1 MAKNKKQNV
10 MEREKNRKGKG
21 TLSPV
26 QLVSVYA
33 FQLFL
38 YDLGSPQVPKLRVN
52 RKFAQISTSVSG

>member
-1 MAKNKKQNV
+1 MTEHSMAPSDSPAHRS
-10 MEREKNRKGKG
+10 E
-21 TLSPV
+21 TLDASF
-26 QLVSVYA
+26 LVFA